1 MADSFEYTCSQC
13 RESLTLPLSLMGQQG
28 KCPTCHHVE
37 TLTDASYEA
46 LPTPE
51 PVTTHSNHSP
61 FGGGAPV
68 VAANVPG
75 TENPYATPAEDAFQ
89 FESVNPDHRVRLSLT
104 LWGTMAAYTLA
115 TIWAIIAIVAPM
127 VSIFTENPERF
138 EGLSDDEQA
147 FEFMIALAESTTDF
161 VREDLKDVPK
171 DKWEERLGLTILTG
185 IGTLLIGPVVLFLC
199 GTVAYLIFFYTL
211 WHQIQDSPEVGFS
224 PTAIVLLQL
233 APLAV
238 ILFGS
243 LLGSISPLL
252 PVFISFMGAIIHGV
266 VMFISYWKLAE
277 YMERYCRQQGI
288 RARQCSPGLAL
299 SMCICHVVG
308 AIPFIGLGGLVNLVG
323 LIIWFPVVFG
333 LKNCATDI
341 ISHKM
346 AIEQQQQG

>member
-13 RESLTLPLSLMGQQG
+13 RESLTLPVSLMGQQG
-28 KCPTCHHVE
+28 ECPTCHHVE
-37 TLTDASYEA
+37 ILSDASYEA

-51 PVTTHSNHSP
+51 PVTTPANHSP

-75 TENPYATPAEDAFQ
+75 TENPYAAPAEDAFQ
-89 FESVNPDHRVRLSLT
+89 FGFVNPDHRGRLSLT
-104 LWGTMAAYTLA
+104 LWGTIAAYTLA
-115 TIWAIIAIVAPM
+115 TIWAIIAIV
-127 VSIFTENPERF
+127 VTVTSIFTDNPERF
-138 EGLSDDEQA
+138 KGLNDDER
-147 FEFMIALAESTTDF
+147 FMEALIAVAESTSDF
-161 VREDLKDVPK
+161 KRKELDGVPP
-171 DKWEERLGLTILTG
+171 EQQVERLFQAILNG
-185 IGTLLIGPVVLFLC
+185 FGTLLIGPIVLFLC

-211 WHQIQDSPEVGFS
+211 WDQIQDSPEVGFS

-238 ILFGS
+238 M
-243 LLGSISPLL
+243 LLAGVLSSTNPLL
-252 PVFISFMGAIIHGV
+252 PVFISLMGAVVHAV

-308 AIPFIGLGGLVNLVG
+308 AIPFIGLGGLINLVG
-323 LIIWFPVVFG
+323 LVIWFPVVFG

-341 ISHKM
+341 INHKM
-346 AIEQQQQG
+346 AIEQQQQA